1 MKQNE
6 SNNKAIVTANQNNA
20 LAISTPKELQSASAK
35 SKIKLKELAVVAHQ
49 SGNPQMDMPVR
60 LMNDEEQVVAATK
73 LEAYIELYL
82 GIDIAQQD
90 NGEDLFI
97 ALQTLLAEQFG
108 QLSVGE
114 VEQAFKLCMA
124 GKLDTKLVAYYNRV
138 TVQMLG
144 DLFAS
149 YLRWRKAAKRA
160 LAAAAKETAEEQRIA
175 AMQELQPELHS
186 SWIEQIQD
194 WILSAEAGEVICSS
208 WEHIPHKPVEVF
220 AKTFPNLWKVETK
233 KALWE
238 KAKQLAK
245 GRKKADEEERSAK
258 MGGSAAALAKALKR
272 IEQDS
277 KGAEALAKAYYSK
290 LLIWELIKGPALAQQ
305 EKERQEKLDKI
316 NKYKAELEAAK
327 KNK

>member
-1 MKQNE
+1 
-6 SNNKAIVTANQNNA
+6 
-20 LAISTPKELQSASAK
+20 
-35 SKIKLKELAVVAHQ
+35 
-49 SGNPQMDMPVR
+49 MDMPVR
-60 LMNDEEQVVAATK
+60 QMAQAELIVAATK
-73 LEAYIELYL
+73 LEGYIELYL
-82 GIDIAQQD
+82 GIDIAEQA
-90 NGEDLFI
+90 NGEELFI
-97 ALQTLLAEQFG
+97 ALQTLLAEQFP

-160 LAAAAKETAEEQRIA
+160 LAQAAKETAEAERVA
-175 AMQELQPELHS
+175 AMQELQPQLHS

-194 WILSAEAGEVICSS
+194 WVLSAEAGEVVCNR
-208 WEHIPHKPVEVF
+208 WQDIPHKPVEVF
-220 AKTFPNLWKVETK
+220 AKTFPNLWEPETK

-238 KAKQLAK
+238 KAKNLAK

-258 MGGSAAALAKALKR
+258 MGGCAAALAKALKR

-290 LLIWELIKGPALAQQ
+290 LLIWELIKGPALAKQ
-305 EKERQEKLDKI
+305 EKERQEKLAAI
-316 NKYKAELEAAK
+316 NKLKAELEAAK
-327 KNK
+327 NNK